1 MAQRQALGRGLE
13 ALIPGAGTQER
24 GIRQIPLD
32 AIRPSSHQPRK
43 LFDDGKLKELAASI
57 RSHGILAPVILRQT
71 EDGYEL
77 VAGERRFRAARM
89 AGIAS
94 IPAIIREISNSE
106 MLELA
111 LIENIQRE
119 DLNPIEEAEVY
130 RKLTEEFGL
139 SQEEVARRVGRD
151 RSSVANAL
159 RLLRLPDRIQQ
170 DLLAGALTA
179 GHARALLALEAAS
192 EQLRLREQIVRRG
205 LTVRAAEGL
214 VRRLKARPLSGR
226 VRGGRLSPH
235 VSALEDRLRERLA
248 TKVAIVPGGRGG
260 RIELHYFSDED
271 LTRLVEGICGGPGA

>member
-13 ALIPGAGTQER
+13 ALIPSAGTEEH

-32 AIRPSSHQPRK
+32 AIHPSGHQPRK
-43 LFDDGKLKELAASI
+43 VFDGNKLQELAGSI
-57 RSHGILAPVILRQT
+57 RSHGVLAPIILRQT
-71 EDGYEL
+71 NDGYEL

-89 AGIAS
+89 AGLAT
-94 IPAIIREISNSE
+94 IPAIIKEVSNSE

-130 RKLTEEFGL
+130 RRLTEEFGL

-159 RLLRLPDRIQQ
+159 RLLRLPARIQQ
-170 DLLAGALTA
+170 DLAAGSLTA
-179 GHARALLALEAAS
+179 GHARALLALEVAS

-205 LTVRAAEGL
+205 LTVRAAESL
-214 VRRLKARPLSGR
+214 VRRLKARPVPRRLSAA
-226 VRGGRLSPH
+226 RLSPH
-235 VSALEDRLRERLA
+235 VSALEDRLRQRLA
-248 TKVAIVPGGRGG
+248 TKVAIIPAGRGG

-271 LTRLVEGICGGPGA
+271 LTRLVEAVCGRSGA

>member
-13 ALIPGAGTQER
+13 ALIPGAGTEER
-24 GIRQIPLD
+24 GIKQIPLD
-32 AIRPSSHQPRK
+32 AICSSPNQPRK
-43 LFDDGKLKELAASI
+43 LFDDSKLKELAASI
-57 RSHGILAPVILRQT
+57 RSHGVLAPVLLRQT

-77 VAGERRFRAARM
+77 IAGERRFRAAQM
-89 AGIAS
+89 AGIQS
-94 IPAIIREISNSE
+94 IPAIIKEVSNSE

-130 RKLTEEFGL
+130 RRLTEEFGL

-159 RLLRLPDRIQQ
+159 RLLRLPARIQQ
-170 DLLAGALTA
+170 DLMAGALTA

-192 EQLRLREQIVRRG
+192 EQLRLREQIVKRG
-205 LTVRAAEGL
+205 LTVRAAESL
-214 VRRLKARPLSGR
+214 IRRLKARPVSQR

-235 VSALEDRLRERLA
+235 LSALEDRLRQRLI
-248 TKVAIVPGGRGG
+248 TKVAVVPAGQGG

-271 LTRLVEGICGGPGA
+271 LTRLVEAICGEPGA

>member
-13 ALIPGAGTQER
+13 ALIPGAGTEER

-32 AIRPSSHQPRK
+32 AIRSSPNQPRK
-43 LFDDGKLKELAASI
+43 LFDDSKLKELAASI
-57 RSHGILAPVILRQT
+57 RSHGVLAPVLLRQT

-77 VAGERRFRAARM
+77 VAGERRFRAAQM
-89 AGIAS
+89 AGIQS
-94 IPAIIREISNSE
+94 MPAIIKEVSNSE

-119 DLNPIEEAEVY
+119 DLNPIEEAEAY
-130 RKLTEEFGL
+130 RRLTEEFGL

-159 RLLRLPDRIQQ
+159 RLLRLPARIQQ
-170 DLLAGALTA
+170 DLMAGALTA

-192 EQLRLREQIVRRG
+192 EQLRLREQIVKRG
-205 LTVRAAEGL
+205 LTVRAAESL
-214 VRRLKARPLSGR
+214 IRRLKARPVSRR
-226 VRGGRLSPH
+226 VQGGHLSPH
-235 VSALEDRLRERLA
+235 LSALEDRLRQRLV
-248 TKVAIVPGGRGG
+248 TKVAVVPAGRGG

-271 LTRLVEGICGGPGA
+271 LTRLVEVICGEPGA

>member
-13 ALIPGAGTQER
+13 ALIPSAGTEER
-24 GIRQIPLD
+24 GIRQIPLE
-32 AIRPSSHQPRK
+32 AIRPSGYQPRK
-43 LFDDGKLKELAASI
+43 VFDDNKLQELAGSI
-57 RSHGILAPVILRQT
+57 RSRGVLAPIILRQT
-71 EDGYEL
+71 DDGYEL

-89 AGIAS
+89 AGLAT
-94 IPAIIREISNSE
+94 IPAIIKEVSNSE

-130 RKLTEEFGL
+130 RRLTEEFGL

-151 RSSVANAL
+151 RSSVANGL
-159 RLLRLPDRIQQ
+159 RLLRLPARIQQ
-170 DLLAGALTA
+170 DLAAGSLTA

-205 LTVRAAEGL
+205 LTVRAAESL
-214 VRRLKARPLSGR
+214 VRRLKARPVPRRIRGAR
-226 VRGGRLSPH
+226 VSPH
-235 VSALEDRLRERLA
+235 VSALEDRLRQRLA
-248 TKVAIVPGGRGG
+248 TKVAIIPAGRGG

-271 LTRLVEGICGGPGA
+271 LTRLVEAVCGGPGA

>member
-13 ALIPGAGTQER
+13 ALIPGAGTEEP

-32 AIRPSSHQPRK
+32 AIRSSPNQPRK
-43 LFDDGKLKELAASI
+43 LFDDSKLKELAASI
-57 RSHGILAPVILRQT
+57 RSHGVLAPVLLRQT

-77 VAGERRFRAARM
+77 VAGERRFRAAQM
-89 AGIAS
+89 AGIQS
-94 IPAIIREISNSE
+94 IPAIIKEVSNSE

-130 RKLTEEFGL
+130 RRLTEEFGL

-159 RLLRLPDRIQQ
+159 RLLRLPARIQQ
-170 DLLAGALTA
+170 DLMAGALTA

-192 EQLRLREQIVRRG
+192 EQLRLREQIVKRG
-205 LTVRAAEGL
+205 LTVRAAESL
-214 VRRLKARPLSGR
+214 IRRLKARPVSQR
-226 VRGGRLSPH
+226 VQGGRLSPH
-235 VSALEDRLRERLA
+235 LSALEDRLRQHLV
-248 TKVAIVPGGRGG
+248 TKVAVVPAGRGG

-271 LTRLVEGICGGPGA
+271 LTRLVEAICGEPGA

>member
-13 ALIPGAGTQER
+13 ALIPGAGTEER
-24 GIRQIPLD
+24 GIKQIPLD
-32 AIRPSSHQPRK
+32 AICSSPNQPRK
-43 LFDDGKLKELAASI
+43 LFDDSKLKELAASI
-57 RSHGILAPVILRQT
+57 RSHGVLAPVLLRQT

-77 VAGERRFRAARM
+77 IAGERRFRAAQM
-89 AGIAS
+89 AGIQS
-94 IPAIIREISNSE
+94 IPAIIKEVSNSE

-130 RKLTEEFGL
+130 RRLTEEFGL

-159 RLLRLPDRIQQ
+159 RLLRLPARIQQ
-170 DLLAGALTA
+170 DLMAGALTA

-192 EQLRLREQIVRRG
+192 EQLRLREQIVKRG
-205 LTVRAAEGL
+205 LTVRAAESL
-214 VRRLKARPLSGR
+214 IRRLKARPVSQR

-235 VSALEDRLRERLA
+235 LSALEDRLRQRLV
-248 TKVAIVPGGRGG
+248 TKVAVVPAGRGG

-271 LTRLVEGICGGPGA
+271 LTRLVEAICGEPGA

>member
-13 ALIPGAGTQER
+13 ALIPGAGTEEP

-32 AIRPSSHQPRK
+32 TIRSSPNQPRK
-43 LFDDGKLKELAASI
+43 LFDDSKLKELAASI
-57 RSHGILAPVILRQT
+57 RSHGVLAPVLLRQT

-77 VAGERRFRAARM
+77 VAGERRFRAAQM
-89 AGIAS
+89 AGIQS
-94 IPAIIREISNSE
+94 IPAIMKEVSNSE

-130 RKLTEEFGL
+130 RRLTEEFGL

-159 RLLRLPDRIQQ
+159 RLLRLPARIQQ
-170 DLLAGALTA
+170 DLMAGALTA
-179 GHARALLALEAAS
+179 GHARALLALEAVS
-192 EQLRLREQIVRRG
+192 EQLRLREQIVKRG
-205 LTVRAAEGL
+205 LTVRAAESL
-214 VRRLKARPLSGR
+214 IRRLKARPVSRR
-226 VRGGRLSPH
+226 VQGGRLSPH
-235 VSALEDRLRERLA
+235 VSALEDRLRQRLI
-248 TKVAIVPGGRGG
+248 TKVAVVPAGRGG

-271 LTRLVEGICGGPGA
+271 LTRLVEAICGEPGA

>member
-13 ALIPGAGTQER
+13 ALIPGAGTEEP

-32 AIRPSSHQPRK
+32 AIRSSPNQPRK
-43 LFDDGKLKELAASI
+43 LFDDSKLKELAASI
-57 RSHGILAPVILRQT
+57 RSHGVLAPVLLRQT

-77 VAGERRFRAARM
+77 VAGERRFRAAQM
-89 AGIAS
+89 AGIQS
-94 IPAIIREISNSE
+94 IPAIIKEVSNSE

-130 RKLTEEFGL
+130 RRLTEEFGL

-159 RLLRLPDRIQQ
+159 RLLRLPARIQQ
-170 DLLAGALTA
+170 DLMAGALTA

-192 EQLRLREQIVRRG
+192 EQLRLREQIVKRG
-205 LTVRAAEGL
+205 LTVRAAESL
-214 VRRLKARPLSGR
+214 IRRLKARPVSQR
-226 VRGGRLSPH
+226 VQGGRLSPH
-235 VSALEDRLRERLA
+235 LSALEDRLRQHLV
-248 TKVAIVPGGRGG
+248 TKVAVVPAGRGG

-271 LTRLVEGICGGPGA
+271 LTRLVEAICGEAGA

>member
-13 ALIPGAGTQER
+13 ALIPSAGTEEH

-32 AIRPSSHQPRK
+32 AIHPSGHQPRK
-43 LFDDGKLKELAASI
+43 VFDDNKLQELAGSI
-57 RSHGILAPVILRQT
+57 RSHGVLAPIILRQT
-71 EDGYEL
+71 NDGYEL

-89 AGIAS
+89 AGLAT
-94 IPAIIREISNSE
+94 IPAIIKEVSNSE

-130 RKLTEEFGL
+130 RRLTEEFGL

-159 RLLRLPDRIQQ
+159 RLLRLPARIQQ
-170 DLLAGALTA
+170 DLAAGSLTA
-179 GHARALLALEAAS
+179 GHARALLALEVAS

-205 LTVRAAEGL
+205 LTVRAAESL
-214 VRRLKARPLSGR
+214 VRRLKARPVPRRLSAA
-226 VRGGRLSPH
+226 RLSPH
-235 VSALEDRLRERLA
+235 VSALEDRLRQRLA
-248 TKVAIVPGGRGG
+248 TKVAIIPAGRGG

-271 LTRLVEGICGGPGA
+271 LTRLVEAVCRRPGD